1 MSFHSLIK
9 HVLFCIIISC
19 LICLIGFI
27 LFKPIFETTSLIIP
41 YSLHPYDICITY
53 PDVWKNIKFYF
64 IVFYIFASFF
74 SSNFLYSLLFVYK
87 KDKIKSR
94 KKLNLNI
101 KQSTNNTNLLLFVG
115 KNESDNLVYIP
126 EKSLYQ
132 NILVTGTIGSGKTS
146 SCMYPFTKQLISYN
160 KNDPKSKIGMLILD
174 VKGNFYK
181 EVVKF
186 TSFYNRL
193 DDLYIIELG
202 KNVKYNPLDK
212 PHLKPIVLANRLK
225 TILMLFS
232 PNNSD
237 SYWIDKVEQ
246 VLCEAIKFCRLY
258 NDGYVTFLEL
268 HKLITVPN
276 YYIDKLDII
285 KDIFAERK
293 AI

>member
-1 MSFHSLIK
+1 MSNFIK
-9 HVLFCIIISC
+9 RFCFCIILSSF
-19 LICLIGFI
+19 LCLIGFI
-27 LFKPIFETTSLIIP
+27 LFKPIYEADSVIIP

-53 PDVWKNIKFYF
+53 PGVWKNIKFYF
-64 IVFYIFASFF
+64 IVFYIASSVF
-74 SSNFLYSLLFVYK
+74 STNSLYSLLFLHK
-87 KDKIKSR
+87 KDKIKTHKMVNS
-94 KKLNLNI
+94 NI
-101 KQSTNNTNLLLFVG
+101 KQSTNNKNLLLFVG

-160 KNDPKSKIGMLILD
+160 KNDPASKIGMLILD

-186 TSFYNRL
+186 ASVYNRL

-202 KNVKYNPLDK
+202 KDIKYNPLDK
-212 PHLKPIVLANRLK
+212 PDLKPMVLANRLK

-232 PNNSD
+232 PNNGD
-237 SYWIDKVEQ
+237 DFWLDKVEQ
-246 VLCEAIKFCRLY
+246 LLCEAIKFCRIY

-276 YYIDKLDII
+276 YYMDKLDII
-285 KDIFAERK
+285 KDIFSSR
-293 AI
+293 

>member
-1 MSFHSLIK
+1 MSFCGFIK
-9 HVLFCIIISC
+9 RTLFCITFSSF
-19 LICLIGFI
+19 LCLIGFI
-27 LFKPIFETTSLIIP
+27 LFKPIYEANSIIIP
-41 YSLHPYDICITY
+41 YSLHPYDICISY
-53 PDVWKNIKFYF
+53 PNVWKNIQFYF
-64 IVFYIFASFF
+64 IVFYIASSFF
-74 SSNFLYSLLFVYK
+74 SSNSLYSLLFIHK
-87 KDKIKSR
+87 EHKIKTS
-94 KKLNLNI
+94 KKLNSNI
-101 KQSTNNTNLLLFVG
+101 KQFKNNNLLMFVG

-146 SCMYPFTKQLISYN
+146 SCMYPFTKQLIAY
-160 KNDPKSKIGMLILD
+160 KKDDPISKIGMLILD

-186 TSFYNRL
+186 ASFSNRL

-202 KNVKYNPLDK
+202 KDVKYNPLDK
-212 PHLKPIVLANRLK
+212 PDLKPIVLANRLK

-232 PNNSD
+232 PNNGD
-237 SYWIDKVEQ
+237 SYWLDKVEQ
-246 VLCEAIKFCRLY
+246 ILCEAIKFCRLY

-285 KDIFAERK
+285 KDIFAKRK
-293 AI
+293 II

>member
-1 MSFHSLIK
+1 MSFCGFVKRLF
-9 HVLFCIIISC
+9 FCIILSSF
-19 LICLIGFI
+19 ICLIGFI
-27 LFKPIFETTSLIIP
+27 LFKPIYKANSIIIP

-53 PDVWKNIKFYF
+53 PKVWKNIKFYF
-64 IVFYIFASFF
+64 IVFYITSSLF
-74 SSNFLYSLLFVYK
+74 SSNSLYSLLFINK
-87 KDKIKSR
+87 KVNIKINKNHNS
-94 KKLNLNI
+94 NT

-115 KNESDNLVYIP
+115 KNENDNLVYIP

-146 SCMYPFTKQLISYN
+146 SCMYPFTKQLIAY
-160 KNDPKSKIGMLILD
+160 KKDDPYSKIGMLILD

-186 TSFYNRL
+186 ASFYNRS

-202 KNVKYNPLDK
+202 KDVKYNPLDK
-212 PHLKPIVLANRLK
+212 PDLKPMILANRLK

-232 PNNSD
+232 PNNGD
-237 SYWIDKVEQ
+237 SYWLDKVEQ
-246 VLCEAIKFCRLY
+246 ILCEAIKFCRLY

-268 HKLITVPN
+268 HRLITVPN

-285 KDIFAERK
+285 KDIFSKRK
-293 AI
+293 VI

>member
-1 MSFHSLIK
+1 MSFYCFIK
-9 HVLFCIIISC
+9 RFVFCIMLSSF
-19 LICLIGFI
+19 LCLIGFI
-27 LFKPIFETTSLIIP
+27 LFKPIYEAESVIIP
-41 YSLHPYDICITY
+41 YSLHPYDICTTY
-53 PDVWKNIKFYF
+53 PEVWKNIKFYF
-64 IVFYIFASFF
+64 ILFYII
-74 SSNFLYSLLFVYK
+74 SSIISANSLYSLLFLHK
-87 KDKIKSR
+87 KDKIKTHKIVNS
-94 KKLNLNI
+94 NT
-101 KQSTNNTNLLLFVG
+101 KQSTNNKHLLLFVG

-160 KNDPKSKIGMLILD
+160 KNDPSSKIGILILD

-186 TSFYNRL
+186 ASVSNRL

-212 PHLKPIVLANRLK
+212 PDLKPMVLANRLK

-232 PNNSD
+232 PNNGD
-237 SYWIDKVEQ
+237 SFWLDKVEQ
-246 VLCEAIKFCRLY
+246 LLCEAIKFCRLY
-258 NDGYVTFLEL
+258 NGGYVTFLEL

-276 YYIDKLDII
+276 YYMDKLDII
-285 KDIFAERK
+285 KDIFAARK
-293 AI
+293 II